1 MKQENRLIN
10 GFVDLF
16 FLACSFGM
24 FLAVVYVVG
33 AIHEY
38 YYHY

>member
-1 MKQENRLIN
+1 MKQEENRLVN

-24 FLAVVYVVG
+24 FFFAVYLTGVLFTHG
-33 AIHEY
+33 
-38 YYHY
+38 